1 MQDNKEKD
9 FLALNLIIALLFLA
23 SNSVLCKLAFVNEG
37 IDAFS
42 FTAIRLLSGALIL
55 FLLIQFQNEEKT
67 KQKGSLFLGFLL
79 FVYAICFSYSYLLID
94 TGIGALILFGM
105 VQITMIG
112 YALFKRTVSL
122 FKLLGALIAFIG
134 LAVLLFPSKEYSIS
148 KEGFLLMALS
158 GIAWGIYSI
167 LGKNI
172 QSPLQSTS
180 TNFFYSVLFIVIFSF
195 FLQHPLH
202 LNASSFWFAFI
213 SGAIT
218 SGIGYVLWYVVVKKI
233 QTTTASIVQ
242 LSVPILSTIGG
253 IFFLNEQLT
262 FQLILAT
269 IIILSGIAISNIKR
283 KEHETN

>member
-1 MQDNKEKD
+1 MQVNKEKD

-23 SNSVLCKLAFVNEG
+23 SNSVLCKLAFVNDG

-55 FLLIQFQNEEKT
+55 FILIQFQNEEKV

-122 FKLLGALIAFIG
+122 FKLLGAVIAFIG

-148 KEGFLLMALS
+148 LEGFILMALS
-158 GIAWGIYSI
+158 GIAWGVYSI

-180 TNFFYSVLFIVIFSF
+180 TNFFYSVLFVVIFSF
-195 FLQHPLH
+195 FLQHPLY
-202 LNASSFWFAFI
+202 LSSSSFWFAFT

-242 LSVPILSTIGG
+242 LCVPILSTIGG
-253 IFFLNEQLT
+253 ILFLNEKLT

-269 IIILSGIAISNIKR
+269 IIILSGIGISNIKR
-283 KEHETN
+283 KENETN